1 MTGGRR
7 FQCGAGRFRG
17 GARAM
22 FAVALALCASA
33 AQGFENDTP
42 LADPALEARAVALA
56 RELRCLVCQNQSIAE
71 SDAPLARD
79 LRALV
84 RKRVADGD
92 SDAEVEAFVV
102 ARYGD
107 FVLLRPP
114 FKPRTWALWLG
125 PPLILLAA
133 ALALAR
139 MRMRRRASPPPPLNA
154 AERDRLAAL
163 VGRDGDA

>member
-7 FQCGAGRFRG
+7 FHCGA
-17 GARAM
+17 
-22 FAVALALCASA
+22 FAVALALFASA
-33 AQGFENDTP
+33 GQGFENDAP
-42 LADPALEARAVALA
+42 LTDPALEARAVALA
-56 RELRCLVCQNQSIAE
+56 QELRCLVCQNQSIAE

-84 RKRVADGD
+84 RERVAEGD

-114 FKPRTWALWLG
+114 FKPRTWALWFG
-125 PPLILLAA
+125 PPLVIVAG

-139 MRMRRRASPPPPLNA
+139 LRRRAPPAPEALDA

-163 VGRDGDA
+163 MNRDGDP